1 MEVRWIGAALV
12 GISLLILAILV
23 VAGWF
28 LIAPSRRGA
37 ARGRSTALVMPGA
50 VRPVRLLSDS
60 EAAFYWTLRKAVG
73 ERWVIAVKVPLAQ
86 IMKRRSHLPSGLYT
100 MLQSGH
106 VDFLLLHPRSWEP
119 VIAIELDD
127 TTHETPIRQE
137 RDRRKSDLFQLVGIP
152 LLRWRVGE
160 SWNVEEIAQ
169 AIWRAAPAQG
179 KGQGEG

>member
-1 MEVRWIGAALV
+1 MEARWLGAILV
-12 GISLLILAILV
+12 GVSLLFLAILV
-23 VAGWF
+23 VGGWF
-28 LIAPSRRGA
+28 LIAPSRRGT
-37 ARGRSTALVMPGA
+37 ARRGSTVPAMPGS
-50 VRPVRLLSDS
+50 VQPVRLLSDS

-100 MLQSGH
+100 MLQSGQ

-127 TTHETPIRQE
+127 TTHETPIRRE
-137 RDRRKSDLFQLVGIP
+137 RDRRKNDLFQLVGIP

-160 SWNVEEIAQ
+160 AWSVEEIAQ

-179 KGQGEG
+179 KAQGEG